1 MDKSFSDIFKPGTYP
16 QRTYVSRHSHG
27 TKFTYEER
35 LRQSLLID
43 GYLTYIVG
51 PSKIGKTVLCENVIG
66 RENMVSMSGN
76 DFSKEYDF
84 WSGIAKKIGISMT
97 AKISEETA
105 SLSGSE
111 QRSTIVIKDYFATK
125 DRVIKYFN
133 DQKKI
138 LVLDDFHYAP
148 PEIQYDIA
156 CQLKEVIR
164 SGFKAVVIS
173 LPYRS
178 DDAIRLNPDLT
189 GRISIIEIE
198 PWKKE
203 ELVQIA
209 NIGFTELNITL
220 EEMLVAKMA
229 EESIH
234 SPQLM
239 QAICLNI
246 GLLPEKTEKITE
258 SVIEESCRFT
268 CMNLP
273 YADVVRVLK
282 AGPPTRG
289 QKRLKYTLRDGSEQD
304 IYSLILKIL
313 ADNPPLVELNIE
325 ELMERIKK
333 NIDDNIIK
341 RQDAKEL
348 LKKKN
353 IGDNT
358 IKQQKVKDAL
368 KNWQKILETQGSLYQ
383 VLEWKDDVIYILDNM
398 FLFYIRWGL
407 GKETIWR

>member
-1 MDKSFSDIFKPGTYP
+1 MEKSFSDIFKPGTYP
-16 QRTYVSRHSHG
+16 QKTYVSRHSNG
-27 TKFTYEER
+27 TRYTYEER
-35 LRQSLLID
+35 LEQSLSIE

-66 RENMVSMSGN
+66 RQNMVTMSGN
-76 DFSKEYDF
+76 DFSKEHDF
-84 WSGIAKKIGISMT
+84 WSGIGKKIGISIT
-97 AKISEETA
+97 ARISQET
-105 SLSGSE
+105 SSVSDCE
-111 QRSTIVIKDYFATK
+111 QRSTIVTKDYFTTK
-125 DRVIKYFN
+125 DRVIQYFKEYN
-133 DQKKI
+133 KI

-148 PEIQYDIA
+148 SKTQYDIA

-203 ELVQIA
+203 ELVRIA
-209 NIGFTELNITL
+209 NKGFSALNLTVKGTL
-220 EEMLVAKMA
+220 MSKMA

-239 QAICLNI
+239 QSVCLNI
-246 GLLPEKTEKITE
+246 GLLPGKIGEITE
-258 SVIEESCRFT
+258 AAIEESCRFT

-273 YADVVRVLK
+273 YKDVVRILK
-282 AGPPTRG
+282 AGPSTRG
-289 QKRLKYTLRDGSEQD
+289 QKRLKYMLNDGTQKD
-304 IYSLILKIL
+304 IYGLILKIL
-313 ADNPPLVELNIE
+313 ADNPPLVELRIE
-325 ELMERIKK
+325 ALMERIKK
-333 NIDDNIIK
+333 NTNDNM
-341 RQDAKEL
+341 
-348 LKKKN
+348 
-353 IGDNT
+353 
-358 IKQQKVKDAL
+358 IKQKKVKDSL
-368 KNWQKILETQGSLYQ
+368 KNWQKMLEQQGSLYQ

-407 GKETIWR
+407 ERNDDGDR